1 MNLSNYSNF
10 SVPSPSNSPSPS
22 PSPSSLSPVPSP
34 SSFRA
39 FSPSPSSLSPVP
51 SPVPSPSF
59 SPSSF
64 NASFER
70 FNHSSSTSSI
80 RQQEINFFLAYTG
93 ITFCFVLIF
102 VYFTRKHLYNL
113 CVDTRKYVDV
123 TPGDTELKS
132 VTKYGVLNQT
142 GETKSYGEFG
152 ELDELEHKE
161 RQVAETDCL

>member
-22 PSPSSLSPVPSP
+22 PSIS
-34 SSFRA
+34 
-39 FSPSPSSLSPVP
+39 
-51 SPVPSPSF
+51 

-123 TPGDTELKS
+123 NPGDTELKK

-142 GETKSYGEFG
+142 GETKSYGEFA
-152 ELDELEHKE
+152 ELDEMEHKE
-161 RQVAETDCL
+161 RHVDETNCV